1 MLLRKEF
8 VVYAIIATIAIMGF
22 FFYQQQS
29 QIDMLENQLQ
39 LDRELEACQ
48 RNSSLNLEKF
58 QNCALGSFRIYGTPE
73 QYDHYRDSIWQ
84 AKEDAI
90 RQEESD
96 ERRYKSRIEHC
107 RTEYIGQT
115 DKLLWCLDRA
125 EQYKQTGSYLP

>member
-1 MLLRKEF
+1 MKPL
-8 VVYAIIATIAIMGF
+8 VIIAIAVVIVGIVGF

-48 RNSSLNLEKF
+48 RNSSLNLEKV

-73 QYDHYRDSIWQ
+73 QYENYRDSIWQ
-84 AKEDAI
+84 AKEDVI
-90 RQEESD
+90 IQEEVD
-96 ERRYKSRIEHC
+96 EKMYKSRIEHC

-125 EQYKQTGSYLP
+125 EQYKQTGDYYP

>member
-1 MLLRKEF
+1 MKPL
-8 VVYAIIATIAIMGF
+8 VIIAIAVVIVGIVGF

-73 QYDHYRDSIWQ
+73 QYENYRDSIWQ
-84 AKEDAI
+84 AKEDVI
-90 RQEESD
+90 IQEEVD
-96 ERRYKSRIEHC
+96 EKMYKSRIEHC

-125 EQYKQTGSYLP
+125 EQYKQTGDYYP

>member
-1 MLLRKEF
+1 MKPL
-8 VVYAIIATIAIMGF
+8 VIIAIAVVIVGIVGF

-73 QYDHYRDSIWQ
+73 QY
-84 AKEDAI
+84 EN
-90 RQEESD
+90 
-96 ERRYKSRIEHC
+96 
-107 RTEYIGQT
+107 
-115 DKLLWCLDRA
+115 
-125 EQYKQTGSYLP
+125 

>member
-1 MLLRKEF
+1 MKPL
-8 VVYAIIATIAIMGF
+8 VIIAIAVVIVGIVGF

-73 QYDHYRDSIWQ
+73 QYENYRDSIWQ
-84 AKEDAI
+84 AKEDVI
-90 RQEESD
+90 IQEEVD
-96 ERRYKSRIEHC
+96 EKMYKSRIEHC

>member
-1 MLLRKEF
+1 MKPL
-8 VVYAIIATIAIMGF
+8 VIIAIAVVIVGIVGF

-58 QNCALGSFRIYGTPE
+58 QNCALGSVRIYGTPE
-73 QYDHYRDSIWQ
+73 QYENYRDSIWQ
-84 AKEDAI
+84 AKEDVI
-90 RQEESD
+90 IQEEVD
-96 ERRYKSRIEHC
+96 EKMYKSRIEHC

-125 EQYKQTGSYLP
+125 EQYKQTGDYYP